1 MFRLMKKLSMAAA
14 MASLMMPML
23 PLHAATFPSKQ
34 IHLIVPFA
42 PGGASDVIARIIGK
56 KLTQVLGQS
65 VVVFNRPG
73 AGGTIGV
80 DFTARAP
87 ADGYTITLV
96 NAIQQT
102 TSKEMYPGL
111 TYDPVKSFRP
121 LATIGSVHYILVVN
135 PSFPAKDYT
144 SFVNLVKSQ
153 PGKYS
158 YASPGIGS
166 APNLVME
173 QFKQVTGLNIVN
185 VPYLGSGPA
194 LNDVIANHVPI
205 SMDNVAA
212 IPLIKSG
219 LLRAIAATGDTR
231 SPSLPQVPT
240 FAQAGLANF
249 NVAGVWGFLA
259 PAGIPDNVAATLND
273 AIKQAIQDPQ
283 VKQGLA
289 TQGLDPAYG
298 TAEQFGATLNAE
310 TTKWAALFA
319 AGKIK
324 RQ

>member
-1 MFRLMKKLSMAAA
+1 MFRFIKRIATAALVAAA
-14 MASLMMPML
+14 VTPAAPV
-23 PLHAATFPSKQ
+23 HAAAFPSRQ
-34 IHLIVPFA
+34 IRLIVPFA

-56 KLTQVLGQS
+56 KLTQVLGQP

-102 TSKEMYPGL
+102 TSKEMYPNL

-121 LATIGSVHYILVVN
+121 LATIGSVHYVLVVN
-135 PSFPAKDYT
+135 PSFPAKDYA
-144 SFVNLVKSQ
+144 SFVNTVKGQ

-173 QFKQVTGLNIVN
+173 QFKQAAGLNIVH

-194 LNDVIANHVPI
+194 LNDVIANHVPV

-219 LLRAIAATGDTR
+219 MLRAIATTGDTR
-231 SPSLPQVPT
+231 SPALPDVPT
-240 FAQAGLANF
+240 FAQAGLGSF

-259 PAGIPDNVAATLND
+259 PAGIPDEAAATLNN
-273 AIKQAIQDPQ
+273 AIRTALQDPQ

-289 TQGLDPAYG
+289 NQGLDPAYG
-298 TAEQFGATLNAE
+298 SADQFGATLAAE
-310 TTKWAALFA
+310 TTRWAALFA

-324 RQ
+324 R

>member
-1 MFRLMKKLSMAAA
+1 MIRLIRKAAISA
-14 MASLMMPML
+14 LVACALTPAAL
-23 PLHAATFPSKQ
+23 VHAASFPARQ
-34 IHLIVPFA
+34 IRLIVPFA

-56 KLTQVLGQS
+56 KLTQELGQP

-102 TSKEMYPGL
+102 TSKEMYPNL
-111 TYDPVKSFRP
+111 AYDPVKSFRP
-121 LATIGSVHYILVVN
+121 LATIGSVHYVLVVT
-135 PSFPAKDYT
+135 PSFPAKDYKA
-144 SFVNLVKSQ
+144 FVSTVKSQ

-173 QFKQVTGLNIVN
+173 QFKQTAGLDIAHI
-185 VPYLGSGPA
+185 PYLGSGPA
-194 LNDVIANHVPI
+194 LNDVIANHVAI

-212 IPLIKSG
+212 IPLIRSG
-219 LLRAIAATGDTR
+219 MLRAIATTGDTR
-231 SPSLPQVPT
+231 SPALPDVPT
-240 FAQAGLANF
+240 FAQVGLANF

-259 PAGIPDNVAATLND
+259 PAGTPDAAASVLND
-273 AIKQAIQDPQ
+273 AIRKALEDPE

-289 TQGLDPAYG
+289 NQGLDPAYG
-298 TAEQFGATLNAE
+298 SAEVFGKTLNEE
-310 TTKWAALFA
+310 TSKWAALFA

-324 RQ
+324 R